1 MYQYEGLPS
10 KETQGWLKDDSG
22 YPIDWDAD
30 EILQQ
35 IRMTLDFL
43 DKGCICKTAAKP
55 SDAVVRKMEDHVLV
69 VSAEGVQTCK
79 FHACNIRKTLLKMM
93 KKRKTE
99 DEQEDSE
106 DEEQQTEIICRTP

>member
-1 MYQYEGLPS
+1 
-10 KETQGWLKDDSG
+10 
-22 YPIDWDAD
+22 
-30 EILQQ
+30 
-35 IRMTLDFL
+35 MTRAA
-43 DKGCICKTAAKP
+43 CARRAAKP

-106 DEEQQTEIICRTP
+106 DEELQTEIICQTP

>member
-1 MYQYEGLPS
+1 
-10 KETQGWLKDDSG
+10 
-22 YPIDWDAD
+22 
-30 EILQQ
+30 
-35 IRMTLDFL
+35 MTRAARARR
-43 DKGCICKTAAKP
+43 AAKP
-55 SDAVVRKMEDHVLV
+55 SDAVVRKMEDHVVLV

-106 DEEQQTEIICRTP
+106 DEELQTDYLPNALA

>member
-1 MYQYEGLPS
+1 
-10 KETQGWLKDDSG
+10 
-22 YPIDWDAD
+22 
-30 EILQQ
+30 
-35 IRMTLDFL
+35 MTRAV
-43 DKGCICKTAAKP
+43 CARRAAKP
-55 SDAVVRKMEDHVLV
+55 SDAVARKMKDHVVLV

-106 DEEQQTEIICRTP
+106 DEELQTEIICRMP